1 MNLNFVPF
9 PLLLDHSEDQADET
23 SSFSCHNFLDE
34 SRSRIYQHQQHQEDE
49 GCVSYPGGS
58 NEITKM
64 EEDGLKLSLVWKRDQ
79 DHGESPWENNPVQWM
94 SSKTRLM
101 EDTKYS
107 DHGSRKIAGNCMM
120 KLEDHMRQY
129 SSSSEIELSSNTS
142 SYNNNID
149 NSPIRVCADCNTTK
163 TPLWRSGPKGPKSLC
178 NACGIR
184 QRKARQAMAIAVAAT
199 DGTPLRTETPA
210 TKIKVHQKEKRG
222 KKGNTLK
229 HKKLFKT
236 AAGASNGEKKQLDF
250 EEFLI
255 NLHKDLAFHRVFPQ
269 DEKEAAILL
278 MAISSGLVHS

>member
-1 MNLNFVPF
+1 
-9 PLLLDHSEDQADET
+9 
-23 SSFSCHNFLDE
+23 
-34 SRSRIYQHQQHQEDE
+34 
-49 GCVSYPGGS
+49 
-58 NEITKM
+58 M
-64 EEDGLKLSLVWKRDQ
+64 EEDGLKLSLVWKRDR
-79 DHGESPWENNPVQWM
+79 DHGESLWENNPVKWM

-107 DHGSRKIAGNCMM
+107 DHGSRKIAGSCTT
-120 KLEDHMRQY
+120 KLEDHMTQY

-142 SYNNNID
+142 SYNNN
-149 NSPIRVCADCNTTK
+149 NNNNNNPIRVCADCNTTK

-184 QRKARQAMAIAVAAT
+184 QRKARQAMAIAAAAT
-199 DGTPLRTETPA
+199 DGTPLRTEAPA
-210 TKIKVHQKEKRG
+210 MKIKVHQKEKRG

-236 AAGASNGEKKQLDF
+236 ATGASNGQKKQLGF

-255 NLHKDLAFHRVFPQ
+255 NLHKDLAFHSVFPQ